1 MESKTRPHVVIIGAG
16 FGGLNAAQEL
26 HAAEAD
32 VTLIDKRNYHL
43 FQPLLYQVATAG
55 VQPGD
60 IAYPVRTIL
69 RKQKNLDFR
78 MTRATGV
85 DIEKRRVITRAGEV
99 PYDYLIVAVGG
110 STNFFGLDSVAANG
124 FGLKDVEDAI
134 GLRNQILSMVE
145 RAVQEPDPDLR
156 RAMLTFVVVGGGPTG
171 VESAGALS
179 ELVRLVLVKDYPR
192 LNIKEV
198 RILLLEAS
206 AHLLAAMP
214 ERLQDVTYHTLLA
227 KMVEVRFCATV
238 TNFDGEKVTL
248 RGDEVIPART
258 LIWAAGVQAASFAAT
273 SGLKLGSMRRIIVNP
288 FLQVPEHPEIFV
300 IGDAAHFEQDGR
312 PLPMIAPVANQGA
325 VIAAQNIKNILEGK
339 PLRPFLYKDP
349 GILATI
355 GRNAAVAKMGNM
367 EFQGF
372 FAWILW
378 LGIHVLRLVGFRN
391 RLMVLL
397 NWAWEYFFY
406 ERGVRAIMPNIEKQ
420 IKS

>member
-85 DIEKRRVITRAGEV
+85 DVDKRLVLTRAGDI

-124 FGLKDVEDAI
+124 FGLKDIEDAV

-145 RAVQEPDPDLR
+145 RAMQEPDPDLR

-198 RILLLEAS
+198 RIILLEAS

-214 ERLQDVTYHTLLA
+214 ERLQDITYHTLLA

-238 TNFDGEKVTL
+238 TDFDGEKVTL

-273 SGLKLGSMRRIIVNP
+273 SGLALGSMRRIIVNQ

-325 VIAAQNIKNILEGK
+325 VIAAQNIRNILQGQ